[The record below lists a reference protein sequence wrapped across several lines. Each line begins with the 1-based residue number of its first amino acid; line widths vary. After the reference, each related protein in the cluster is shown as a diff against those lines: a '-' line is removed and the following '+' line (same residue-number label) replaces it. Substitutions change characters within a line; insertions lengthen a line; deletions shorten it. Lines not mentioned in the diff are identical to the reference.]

1 MPLGNRIAC
10 CIRSRKVVPSAYLVP
25 MLLSRFH
32 AEPLSFVLL
41 GSIVPEVPM
50 QTHYCNVKVTNVLEL
65 RSRVGTSD

>member
-1 MPLGNRIAC
+1 
-10 CIRSRKVVPSAYLVP
+10 

-32 AEPLSFVLL
+32 AEPLYFVLL

-50 QTHYCNVKVTNVLEL
+50 QTHYCKVKVTNVLEL